1 MTQHPTS
8 IPSRLESVNDALS
21 SPPTFV
27 QAVIA
32 TTKPG
37 ITRLVTITALV
48 GFAMAALGRSWTALE
63 LAIALSGCTIG
74 TFLSAAGANALNQW
88 LERDRDARM
97 PRTAMRPIPAGH
109 LSARMVLAAGMTLC
123 GAGLLVLGLSVGLAP
138 MLVSL
143 ACMLVYVLAYTPLKT
158 RTAMATLVGTIP
170 GSLPPLIG
178 WTSVGAVSG
187 DIFAAGGI
195 SLFVLMTIWQ
205 LPHFWAIAWLYREDY
220 AHGGFRVLP
229 MTDPSGIKTATA
241 IVFTSVLLLPATLW
255 PAWAMPEL
263 LGPLYIS
270 VASLTGVA
278 FLALSIQ
285 IAGKRTRPAAR
296 RLFFAS
302 IIHLPLLLIAM
313 VLDAFVHVFM

>member
-1 MTQHPTS
+1 MAAP
-8 IPSRLESVNDALS
+8 PS
-21 SPPTFV
+21 FV

-37 ITRLVTITALV
+37 ITRLVTITSLV
-48 GFAMAALGRSWTALE
+48 GFAMAALGRTWSSFD
-63 LAIALSGCTIG
+63 LAIALGGCAIG

-97 PRTAMRPIPAGH
+97 PRTALRPIPAGH
-109 LSARMVLAAGMTLC
+109 LSAPTVLGAGVVLC
-123 GAGLLVLGLSVGLAP
+123 GLGLLVLGLSVGLVP

-178 WTSVGAVSG
+178 WTSAGAASG
-187 DIFAAGGI
+187 DILAPGGL

-229 MTDPSGIKTATA
+229 MTDPSGVKTSAA
-241 IVFTSVLLLPATLW
+241 IVVTSILLVPATLW
-255 PAWAMPEL
+255 PAWAMPNL
-263 LGPLYIS
+263 LGPLYIA
-270 VASLTGVA
+270 VASVTGLT
-278 FLALSIQ
+278 FLALSIRM
-285 IAGKRTRPAAR
+285 ARLRTRPAAR

-313 VLDAFVHVFM
+313 VLDAFIHALI

>member
-1 MTQHPTS
+1 M
-8 IPSRLESVNDALS
+8 
-21 SPPTFV
+21 

-48 GFAMAALGRSWTALE
+48 GFAMAALGRNWTAID
-63 LAIALSGCTIG
+63 LAIALCGCAIG

-97 PRTAMRPIPAGH
+97 PRTAMRPIPAGY
-109 LSARMVLAAGMTLC
+109 LSAPTVLAAGVSLC
-123 GAGLLVLGLSVGLAP
+123 GAGLLVLGLSVGLLP

-187 DIFAAGGI
+187 DILAPGGL

-229 MTDPSGIKTATA
+229 MTDPSGVKTATA

-285 IAGKRTRPAAR
+285 MARKRTRPAAR

-313 VLDAFVHVFM
+313 VLDGFIRALL